1 MNKINFDL
9 NFQVGT
15 SINCHK
21 ILKSLAG
28 NAGDSEGE
36 SEVIDENA
44 PFSKMSDAYL
54 FALIL
59 GLSTGKKTDLS
70 KSKRKNY
77 ANFVQTVAKDID
89 IITLMRHLGEK
100 EDLESKEAA
109 LKAIEGYATWGLE
122 KLGKQRFGDGK
133 IRIGDLLD
141 DILEGKN

>member
-1 MNKINFDL
+1 MNTIDFDL

-15 SINCHK
+15 STNCHK

-28 NAGDSEGE
+28 NSGDSEGE

-44 PFSKMSDAYL
+44 PFNKMSDAYL

-59 GLSTGKKTDLS
+59 GLTTGKKADM
-70 KSKRKNY
+70 KGKRKNY

-122 KLGKQRFGDGK
+122 KLGAQRFGDGK
-133 IRIGDLLD
+133 IRISNLLD
-141 DILEGKN
+141 DMLEEKN